1 MEFEAIDV
9 ETFKFDVVRKGYDRL
24 QVEDFLQ
31 KISTS
36 MARLEERRKLA
47 EVRSERAARELED
60 LRGRADAT
68 IQETVASRARMIA
81 ASPEDPTDPMG
92 ETATG
97 LTAGQATIEAQNI
110 IEQATS
116 HATSIHAEAEAVLAS
131 AMSTSAKIH
140 TDRNQVLGSVD
151 AERAALIATAGEEA
165 DAIRAA
171 ALEDAERAREEANAR
186 ADEIRRL
193 ARADASALVDDARQ
207 QSAEIA
213 AAADRQRD
221 QILARAEGSGASVG
235 DPPSEAETPIPE
247 PAHPFAAPDRS
258 DDLDEIAVDLRED
271 ANESELEPAIRR
283 QRASRYKSRSAN
295 LPSLG
300 NDAGSVIGS
309 LESLRSKE
317 PEDE

>member
-1 MEFEAIDV
+1 MEFESIDV

-24 QVEDFLQ
+24 QVENFLQ

-47 EVRSERAARELED
+47 EVRSEQATRELED
-60 LRGRADAT
+60 LRARAETT
-68 IQETVASRARMIA
+68 IQDTVAARARMIA
-81 ASPEDPTDPMG
+81 ASTERPNDDPVVSAAP
-92 ETATG
+92 G
-97 LTAGQATIEAQNI
+97 LTAGQATIEAQQI

-131 AMSTSAKIH
+131 ALSTSAKIH
-140 TDRNQVLGSVD
+140 SERDVVLGSVD
-151 AERAALIATAGEEA
+151 AERAALIAAAAEEA
-165 DAIRAA
+165 DAIRAV
-171 ALEDAERAREEANAR
+171 ALEEAELTRAEANAR

-193 ARADASALVDDARQ
+193 ARADASALVEDARN

-221 QILARAEGSGASVG
+221 QILARAARPGALVG
-235 DPPSEAETPIPE
+235 EPTSDAGPPAVPSHA
-247 PAHPFAAPDRS
+247 
-258 DDLDEIAVDLRED
+258 DDADKIAIDLRED
-271 ANESELEPAIRR
+271 AAQHALEPALRSE
-283 QRASRYKSRSAN
+283 RASRYKSRSAN

-300 NDAGSVIGS
+300 DNAGSVIGS

-317 PEDE
+317 SKDE